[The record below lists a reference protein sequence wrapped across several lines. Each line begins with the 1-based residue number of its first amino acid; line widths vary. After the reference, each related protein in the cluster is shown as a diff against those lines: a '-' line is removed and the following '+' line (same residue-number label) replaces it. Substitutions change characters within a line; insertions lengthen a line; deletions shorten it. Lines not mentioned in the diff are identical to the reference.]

1 MFAAQAESMAG
12 GVQNELGT
20 VTKFPTSATLGVG
33 YRRQIAKFD
42 YDRNRFDYDNIR
54 PDSAY
59 KYMNERYVED
69 DDMLDKYRNT
79 FLKDVGHYTVRGSY
93 WNNDFHFYGTFI
105 DTFLNNN
112 ALLVKTIGNI
122 TRLPGSVA
130 TIMVDRGQAD
140 MIEENPDLYEDML
153 RRYKGLEGAWI
164 VAKVHHYI

>member
-1 MFAAQAESMAG
+1 
-12 GVQNELGT
+12 
-20 VTKFPTSATLGVG
+20 
-33 YRRQIAKFD
+33 
-42 YDRNRFDYDNIR
+42 
-54 PDSAY
+54 
-59 KYMNERYVED
+59 
-69 DDMLDKYRNT
+69 MLDKYRNA